1 MKRKRLCKMPEKKV
15 DFIGWWNGLKLNIF
29 LLNLRSC
36 LFEIY
41 CTTKTKM

>member
-36 LFEIY
+36 FFENLLHD
-41 CTTKTKM
+41 KN